1 MLRLMLKSKVHR
13 ATVTEADLDYE
24 GSLTLDQELMDA
36 ADLREFE
43 GISVYN
49 ITNGSRFETYV
60 INGRRGSGT
69 ICINGAAAH
78 LAGPGDLVII
88 ASYTWLEEKEVLTR
102 QPRIVLVDG
111 KNRIKKIRDHFPA
124 PEARGLDR

>member
-36 ADLREFE
+36 ADLWEFE

-49 ITNGSRFETYV
+49 VTNGSRFETYV

-69 ICINGAAAH
+69 VCINGAAAH

>member
-36 ADLREFE
+36 ADLQEFE
-43 GISVYN
+43 GIAVYN

-60 INGRRGSGT
+60 IKGQRGSGT
-69 ICINGAAAH
+69 VCINGAAAH

-88 ASYTWLEEKEVLTR
+88 ASYAWMEEQEMLSR
-102 QPRIVLVDG
+102 QPRVVLVDR
-111 KNRIKKIRDHFPA
+111 KNRIKKVRDHFPA
-124 PEARGLDR
+124 PEARGLDL

>member
-49 ITNGSRFETYV
+49 VTNGSRFETYV

>member
-36 ADLREFE
+36 ADLQEFE
-43 GISVYN
+43 GIAVYN

-60 INGRRGSGT
+60 IKGQRGSGT
-69 ICINGAAAH
+69 VCINGAAAH

-88 ASYTWLEEKEVLTR
+88 ASYAWMKEQEMHSR
-102 QPRIVLVDG
+102 QPRVVLVDR
-111 KNRIKKIRDHFPA
+111 KNRIKKVRDHFPA
-124 PEARGLDR
+124 PEARGLDL

>member
-49 ITNGSRFETYV
+49 VTNGSRFETYV

-69 ICINGAAAH
+69 VCINSAAAH

>member
-60 INGRRGSGT
+60 ISGRRGSGT
-69 ICINGAAAH
+69 VCINGAAAH